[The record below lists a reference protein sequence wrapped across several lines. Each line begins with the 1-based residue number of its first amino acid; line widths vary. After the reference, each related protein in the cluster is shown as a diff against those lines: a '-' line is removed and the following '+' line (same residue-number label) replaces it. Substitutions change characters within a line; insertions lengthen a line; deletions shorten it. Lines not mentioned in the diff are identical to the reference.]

1 MMILSKDRSE
11 NIKRNYTMGTKKL
24 DIIPLYDW
32 GMFTEPRPSV
42 VAGPCS
48 AETEE
53 QVMETAKGLKELGIN
68 VYRAGI
74 WKPRTHPGS
83 FEGVGAPGLKW
94 MQRAKREYGLKI
106 ATEVASEKH
115 VFECL
120 KYGVDLVWLGART
133 TANPFL
139 VQEIAD
145 ALKDTDIPVLV
156 KNPVNPDIDLWIGA
170 LERLNRAGI
179 KKLGVIHR
187 GFSTADKIKYRNDP
201 QWQMAIE
208 LRSRHPELPFFVDPS
223 HMAGCKDYI
232 RELSQR
238 SLDLGFEGLMIES
251 HCNPACALSDAKQQ
265 LTPEELKD
273 MLYNQITV
281 RDSDSDAKEWKDNI
295 DQLRAKIDILDE
307 NLLYTLGA
315 RMKVSKQIGEYKKNN
330 NIAILQTSRWDAVL
344 AKVVTKGKEYG
355 LSEGFLTDVFNAIHE
370 ASVEIQ
376 NQVISENQSEQM

>member
-1 MMILSKDRSE
+1 MA
-11 NIKRNYTMGTKKL
+11 NKKL
-24 DIIPLYDW
+24 DIIPLYEW

-42 VAGPCS
+42 IAGPCS

-68 VYRAGI
+68 VFRAGI

-83 FEGVGAPGLKW
+83 FEGVGAEGLRW
-94 MQRAKREYGLKI
+94 MQKVKKEYGLKI

-156 KNPVNPDIDLWIGA
+156 KNPVNPDLDLWIGA
-170 LERLNRAGI
+170 LERLNGAGI
-179 KKLGVIHR
+179 RKLGIIHR
-187 GFSTADKIKYRNDP
+187 GFSTFDRIKYRNDP
-201 QWQMAIE
+201 QWQVAIE
-208 LRSRHPELPFFVDPS
+208 LRSRYPELPFFVDPS

-232 RELSQR
+232 REVSQR

-251 HCNPACALSDAKQQ
+251 HCNPSCAWSDARQQ
-265 LTPEELKD
+265 LTPDELKD
-273 MLYNQITV
+273 LLYNQILV
-281 RDSDSDAKEWKDNI
+281 RNADSDSPEWKENI
-295 DQLRAKIDILDE
+295 DQLRAKIDIIDE
-307 NLLYTLGA
+307 NILYALGS
-315 RMKVSKQIGEYKKNN
+315 RMKISRQIGEYKKSN

-344 AKVVTKGKEYG
+344 AKVIEKGHEYG
-355 LSEGFLTDVFNAIHE
+355 LSEKFLTDVFNAIHE

-376 NQVISENQSEQM
+376 NEIISDSRR

>member
-83 FEGVGAPGLKW
+83 FEGVGAHGLKW
-94 MQRAKREYGLKI
+94 MQRAKKEYGLKI

-376 NQVISENQSEQM
+376 NQVISENQSE

>member
-1 MMILSKDRSE
+1 MANQ
-11 NIKRNYTMGTKKL
+11 NIDL
-24 DIIPLYDW
+24 IPLYDW

-53 QVMETAKGLKELGIN
+53 QVMETAKGLRELGIN

-83 FEGVGAPGLKW
+83 FEGMGVQGLKW
-94 MQRAKREYGLKI
+94 MQRAKKEYGLKI

-120 KYGVDLVWLGART
+120 KFGVDLVWLGART

-156 KNPVNPDIDLWIGA
+156 KNPVNPDLDLWIGA

-187 GFSTADKIKYRNDP
+187 GFSTFDKIKYRNDP
-201 QWQMAIE
+201 QWQVAIE
-208 LRSRHPELPFFVDPS
+208 LRSRYPQLPFFVDPS
-223 HMAGCKDYI
+223 HMAGSREYI
-232 RELSQR
+232 REISQR

-251 HCNPACALSDAKQQ
+251 HCNPECALSDAKQQ
-265 LTPEELKD
+265 LTPAELRN
-273 MLYNQITV
+273 LLENQITV
-281 RDSDSDAKEWKDNI
+281 RDSDSDSKEWKENI
-295 DQLRAKIDILDE
+295 DQLRAKIDVIDE
-307 NLLYTLGA
+307 NILYALGS
-315 RMKVSKQIGEYKKNN
+315 RMKISRKIGEYKRDS
-330 NIAILQTSRWDAVL
+330 NIAILQTSRWDEVL
-344 AKVVTKGKEYG
+344 ARVICKGKEHG
-355 LSEGFLTDVFNAIHE
+355 LPEGFVRDVFNAIHE
-370 ASVEIQ
+370 ASVEVQ
-376 NQVISENQSEQM
+376 NEIISEGCPKRK